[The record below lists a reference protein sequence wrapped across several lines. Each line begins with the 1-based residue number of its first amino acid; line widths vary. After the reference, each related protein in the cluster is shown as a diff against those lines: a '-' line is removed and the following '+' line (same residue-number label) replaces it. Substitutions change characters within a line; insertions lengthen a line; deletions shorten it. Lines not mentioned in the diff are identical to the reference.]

1 MRTQFEDFYVMSKG
15 VYISTLLLLL
25 SFLKTDNKSATKL
38 SLNVSISLRS
48 TNKQQ
53 A

>member
-1 MRTQFEDFYVMSKG
+1 MRTLFEDFYVMSKG
-15 VYISTLLLLL
+15 VYILTLLL
-25 SFLKTDNKSATKL
+25 FLKTDNKSATKL

>member
-15 VYISTLLLLL
+15 VYISTLLLL
-25 SFLKTDNKSATKL
+25 FLKTDNKSATKL

>member
-25 SFLKTDNKSATKL
+25 FLKTDNKSATKL